1 MLRRL
6 QAQRL
11 ANMAWA
17 CATPALS
24 DALLLGALAR
34 KVERSFGDLNAQEL
48 ANTTWAYATAAQS
61 DVASFAISARI
72 VKRRFGEF
80 NPQ

>member
-1 MLRRL
+1 
-6 QAQRL
+6 
-11 ANMAWA
+11 MAWA

-48 ANTTWAYATAAQS
+48 ANTTWAYATAAQ
-61 DVASFAISARI
+61 
-72 VKRRFGEF
+72 
-80 NPQ
+80 